1 MNLTDRIIAEIDK
14 GLKFSLHNYQ
24 KETRE
29 YPASN
34 IEDNNLNEISRN
46 HSANLM
52 RVNHA
57 GEVAAQGLYRGQ
69 ALTAKLEGTKERM
82 DQAALE
88 ELDHLSWCNK
98 RLEELNDKP
107 SALNPLWYGLSFGMG
122 AIAGA
127 AGDKWSLGFVHET
140 EEQVVIHLKGHLDKL
155 SSEDKKTVAI
165 LEQMS
170 ADEAKHSQEAL
181 DSGAENLPEGVK
193 KLMSIVAKVMTKSSY
208 YV

>member
-155 SSEDKKTVAI
+155 SNEDKKTVAI

>member
-24 KETRE
+24 KETRK

-69 ALTAKLEGTKERM
+69 ALTAKLEGTKEKM

-107 SALNPLWYGLSFGMG
+107 SVLNPLWYGLSFGMG

>member
-1 MNLTDRIIAEIDK
+1 MNLTDQIIAEIDK

-24 KETRE
+24 KETRK

-34 IEDNNLNEISRN
+34 IKDNNLSEISRN

-69 ALTAKLEGTKERM
+69 ALTAKLEGTKEKM

-107 SALNPLWYGLSFGMG
+107 SVLNPLWYGLSFGMG

-155 SSEDKKTVAI
+155 SNEDKKTVAI

-193 KLMSIVAKVMTKSSY
+193 KLMAIVAKVMTKSSY

>member
-1 MNLTDRIIAEIDK
+1 MNLTDQIIAEIDK
-14 GLKFSLHNYQ
+14 GLKFSLQNYQ
-24 KETRE
+24 KETRK

-69 ALTAKLEGTKERM
+69 ALTAKLEGTKEKM

-107 SALNPLWYGLSFGMG
+107 SVLNPLWYGLSFGMG

-140 EEQVVIHLKGHLDKL
+140 EEQVVIHLKDHLDKL
-155 SSEDKKTVAI
+155 SNEDKKTVAI

-193 KLMSIVAKVMTKSSY
+193 KLMAIVAKVMTKSSY

>member
-1 MNLTDRIIAEIDK
+1 MNLTDQIIAEIDK

-24 KETRE
+24 KETRK

-69 ALTAKLEGTKERM
+69 ALTAKLEGTKEKM

-107 SALNPLWYGLSFGMG
+107 SVLNPLWYGLSFGMG

-155 SSEDKKTVAI
+155 SNEDKKTVAI

-193 KLMSIVAKVMTKSSY
+193 KLMAIVAKVMTQSSY

>member
-1 MNLTDRIIAEIDK
+1 MNLTDQIIAEIDK

-24 KETRE
+24 KETRK

-34 IEDNNLNEISRN
+34 IEDINLNEISRN

-69 ALTAKLEGTKERM
+69 ALTAKLEGTKEKM

-107 SALNPLWYGLSFGMG
+107 SVLNPIWYGLSFGMG

-155 SSEDKKTVAI
+155 SNEDKKTVAI

-193 KLMSIVAKVMTKSSY
+193 KLMAIVAKVMTKSSY